1 MKLKKIASLMMA
13 GVMAVSML
21 AGCQN
26 ANVKPEDPEDPVDP
40 GVSSISTDVEALVAD
55 WLDPTEIPAYVDFAD
70 SADLNDDLEYAVEY
84 AGVTDIL
91 PGYILSD
98 GLTEIDDN
106 DVYSRLFH
114 AVNATGGNVDV
125 FSIGSNDVL
134 TEAENVD
141 GYNIDDAVAFKL
153 YAVSSA
159 IGENAV
165 KELVAEAVAGYG
177 IHNYKYS
184 IEDTNGGNYNHEY
197 TVSVSTYTKTVNSS
211 IVGGGVGGT
220 GVVGGAE
227 NPAVTFVAVQVVRT
241 STHQ

>member
-1 MKLKKIASLMMA
+1 MKLKKIASLMLA

-26 ANVKPEDPEDPVDP
+26 ANVKPEPEDPVDP

-211 IVGGGVGGT
+211 IIGGGVGGT